1 MKIIVITCNEYLH
14 ILRGFIYMFNKHW
27 SPDTE
32 VTILGYNHPA
42 YDLPPNFKFISLG
55 KQEEYGSEWTTALI
69 PFFRQLPD
77 EYFILL
83 LDDIYILDIN
93 KPLLYEAENHMMDGI
108 EKIHLTS
115 LGNRVLKEEKDIN
128 FNVWGQGAKY
138 RLSLLPIF
146 VRRDYFL
153 KYLVPGKTI
162 WKYET
167 NHKAV
172 KNDGAQILV
181 PKQNII
187 SCSNFVSRLIIRPG
201 QISRIEE
208 EDLCM
213 LKQLGVF

>member
-1 MKIIVITCNEYLH
+1 MKIIVTTCNEYLH

-27 SPDTE
+27 SSDAE

-42 YDLPPNFKFISLG
+42 YNLPPNFKFISLG
-55 KQEEYGSEWTTALI
+55 KQEEYGSEWTTTLI

-83 LDDIYILDIN
+83 LDNSYILGIN
-93 KPLLYEAENHMMDGI
+93 KPLLHKAESHVIDGV
-108 EKIHLTS
+108 EKIHLTN
-115 LGNRVLKEEKDIN
+115 LGGRVLKEEKDAD
-128 FNVWGQGAKY
+128 FNIWGQDAKY
-138 RLSLLPIF
+138 RLSLHPIF
-146 VRRDYFL
+146 IRKDYFL

-162 WKYET
+162 WKYEL
-167 NHKAV
+167 NHEAA

-187 SCSNFVSRLIIRPG
+187 PCSDFVTRLTIRPD
-201 QISRIEE
+201 QMSRIGK
-208 EDLCM
+208 EDLGM